1 MTIINLRDGMVSSAE
16 SFDNAVGRTRHKAK
30 KAGLGKL
37 IKESQSAQRERKMI
51 RTKSKAGAR
60 LGRADAK
67 NKDAIAKQLQANA
80 AKEGVK
86 GDIALGNALAVS
98 APGADTSSSSMSPT
112 VKYVLIGLAALVVVG
127 GGGFAIYK
135 MTKK

>member
-16 SFDNAVGRTRHKAK
+16 SFDNAVGRKSHK
-30 KAGLGKL
+30 KAGLGRL
-37 IKESQSAQRERKMI
+37 INDSQSAQRERKMI
-51 RTKSKAGAR
+51 RVKSKAGAR
-60 LGRADAK
+60 VGRADAK
-67 NKDAIAKQLQANA
+67 NKEAIAKQLMADA
-80 AKEGVK
+80 SKEGVK

-98 APGADTSSSSMSPT
+98 APGPEASSSMSPT